1 MPKHIARLLI
11 LIAIFAVA
19 LIAAKKFFT
28 DKSYYMYGNYRG
40 NSVAQIASDVPR
52 YRGNKY
58 CKSCHAKQYAEWA
71 NSPHNSP
78 GIGKHVKCEV
88 CHGPVGQ
95 HPSTL
100 PAPLSFDDRIALGKG
115 ITDYRRRLMGLK
127 GTGPLIG
134 NSKLKDMTECVQCH
148 EAMPGRPLVQ
158 PQVVIAAHAGTEQCI
173 VCHNPHSPKI
183 NFAAMRQ
190 PPRGDASAGKTVAA
204 ACGACHGAAGV
215 SVNPAWPNLAG
226 QHAGYLI
233 SSLKAFKSGTR
244 PNAMMSGMAA
254 GLSDTNMRNVAAYF
268 AQARCK
274 TSGGDKA
281 KVELGKTKSTSCAL
295 CHGASGISGNPAW
308 PNLAGQNAVY
318 LSNTLK
324 SFQSGNRKHP
334 VMTSVARTL
343 SASDVANLTAYF
355 ASASCK

>member
-11 LIAIFAVA
+11 LVGVLAVA
-19 LIAAKKFFT
+19 VIAAKTFFT

-40 NSVAQIASDVPR
+40 NSVAEIASDVPR
-52 YRGNKY
+52 YRGNEY
-58 CKSCHAKQYAEWA
+58 CKSCHTKQYAEWS

-78 GIGKHVKCEV
+78 SIGQHVKCEV

-100 PAPLSFDDRIALGKG
+100 PAPLHFDDRMALAEGIAPPSQRKYSVDGK
-115 ITDYRRRLMGLK
+115 L
-127 GTGPLIG
+127 PVP
-134 NSKLKDMTECVQCH
+134 KDTTKCVQCH
-148 EAMPGRPLVQ
+148 EAMPGRPLAQ
-158 PQVVIAAHAGTEQCI
+158 RQVVIAAHSGTERCI
-173 VCHNPHSPKI
+173 ACHNPHSPKI
-183 NFAAMRQ
+183 TFAAVLQ
-190 PPRGDASAGKTVAA
+190 PPRGDAGAGKAVAA
-204 ACGACHGAAGV
+204 ACSACHGATGV

-233 SSLKAFKSGTR
+233 NSLKAFKSGTR
-244 PNAMMSGMAA
+244 TNAMMSSIAA
-254 GLSDTNMRNVAAYF
+254 GLSDTDMQNVAASF
-268 AQARCK
+268 SQAACK

-281 KVELGKTKSTSCAL
+281 KVDLGKLKAASCAL

-308 PNLAGQNAVY
+308 PDLAGQHSDY

-324 SFQSGNRKHP
+324 SFQNGNRNHP
-334 VMTSVARTL
+334 VMTSVAKTL
-343 SASDVANLTAYF
+343 SGSDIANLAAYY